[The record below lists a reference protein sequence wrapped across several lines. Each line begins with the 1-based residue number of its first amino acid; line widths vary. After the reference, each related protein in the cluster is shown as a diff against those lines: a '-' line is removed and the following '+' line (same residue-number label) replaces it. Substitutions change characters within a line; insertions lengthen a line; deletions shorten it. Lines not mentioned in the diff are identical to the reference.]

1 MMGLMAT
8 QSAEWAPGADVGA
21 VALPSLYDRFATLYA
36 AFRLHHFPDD
46 RSEIQAALD
55 LGPARMVAELGCGPG
70 FYTTAIAA
78 AEPRLV
84 VTGIDRA
91 PAQIAIARKRAAAL
105 GLTNTRFSTADVQR
119 FAQPDGAFDRV
130 LASRL
135 LMVVADPAATIAQAR
150 RVLAPGGILL
160 LAEPERP
167 QTGVLS
173 LLRQAA
179 ETVGQRDTFIEPPV
193 ERHFSADAFRAL
205 VMSQVWESV
214 AIWEANGYRYARCRT
229 DANADGVVGRA
240 YS

>member
-1 MMGLMAT
+1 MMALMAP
-8 QSAEWAPGADVGA
+8 QSAESAPGAHAGA

-36 AFRLHHFPDD
+36 AYRLHHFPDD
-46 RSEIQAALD
+46 RAEIQAALD
-55 LGPARMVAELGCGPG
+55 LGQARTVAELGCGPG
-70 FYTTAIAA
+70 LYTTAFAA

-105 GLTNTRFSTADVQR
+105 GLTNTRFSTADAQR
-119 FAQPDGAFDRV
+119 LAQPDGAFDRV

-135 LMVVADPAATIAQAR
+135 LMVVADPAVTIAEAR

-167 QTGVLS
+167 QTGILS
-173 LLRQAA
+173 LLRRTA
-179 ETVGQRDTFIEPPV
+179 EIAGQWDTFIEPPV
-193 ERHFSADAFRAL
+193 ERHFTAGAFRAL

-214 AIWEANGYRYARCRT
+214 AIWEASGYRYARCRT
-229 DANADGVVGRA
+229 DANADGVVRRA

>member
-8 QSAEWAPGADVGA
+8 LSAEWAPEADLSA
-21 VALPSLYDRFATLYA
+21 VALPSLYDRFAGLYA
-36 AFRLHHFPDD
+36 EFRLHRFTDD
-46 RSEIQAALD
+46 RAEIQAALD
-55 LGPARMVAELGCGPG
+55 LGQARTVAELGCGPG
-70 FYTTAIAA
+70 FYATAFATA
-78 AEPRLV
+78 DPRLV

-91 PAQIAIARKRAAAL
+91 PAQIAIARQRAAAL
-105 GLTNTRFSTADVQR
+105 GLTNTRFATADAQR
-119 FAQPDGAFDRV
+119 LAQPDGTFDRV
-130 LASRL
+130 LTSRL
-135 LMVVADPAATIAQAR
+135 LMVVADPAATIAEAR

-167 QTGVLS
+167 QTGILS

-179 ETVGQRDTFIEPPV
+179 ETVGERVTFIEPQV
-193 ERHFSADAFRAL
+193 ERHFSAGAFRTL